1 VRVAC
6 RRGEGTRQRAAAF
19 DVRFAACVTPLSG
32 AALLFCVAA
41 CVTPPSGAALLLLAL
56 ESSVSRPHALNVWPH
71 GFAQDYL
78 NQTMEDRG
86 VDLIDMDWS
95 YVNSGDIFV
104 IHRLDGL
111 GT

>member
-1 VRVAC
+1 VLARRVP
-6 RRGEGTRQRAAAF
+6 
-19 DVRFAACVTPLSG
+19 ACVAPLSG
-32 AALLFCVAA
+32 AALLLRAVE
-41 CVTPPSGAALLLLAL
+41 P
-56 ESSVSRPHALNVWPH
+56 SVSCPHALCVWPH
-71 GFAQDYL
+71 GLAQDYL
-78 NQTMEDRG
+78 NQTMEARG